1 MADRL
6 RAVQARFLAGV
17 IGGDVDA
24 EALIVDDNRVGAAKR
39 LDIYRN
45 NYRSS
50 LKEVLADHF
59 ERLHAYL
66 GDEQF
71 DNIVEAYVSAHPSAV
86 RNLRFYG
93 AEFPAFLARHYPDDG
108 ELAELAD
115 LDWAMRH
122 AFDAADAKP
131 LDAVQVGALGDAWV
145 ERRLTLHPSARLLTS
160 DHNVAALWSA
170 LDSDEE
176 PPEPE
181 RLVQP
186 ARLLVWRH
194 DLRSNFRSLPDVE
207 AEALAL
213 LATGCSFAGLSGHAI
228 ERLGEA
234 AAVEMLA
241 AWLARWLADG
251 VLVVADQRGAD
262 DQGAEVT

>member
-1 MADRL
+1 MADPL

-17 IGGDVDA
+17 IGGDADA

-71 DNIVEAYVSAHPSAV
+71 DNVVEAYVGTHPSGV
-86 RNLRFYG
+86 RNLRYYG
-93 AEFPAFLARHYPDDG
+93 AAFPAFLAQHYPGDG

-122 AFDAADAKP
+122 AFDAADAPP
-131 LDAVQVGALGDAWV
+131 LDAAQVGALGDAWV
-145 ERRLTLHPSARLLTS
+145 ARRLTLHPSARLLTG

-170 LDSDEE
+170 LDGGEE

-181 RLVQP
+181 RLAQ
-186 ARLLVWRH
+186 ATRLLVWRR
-194 DLRSNFRSLPDVE
+194 DLRASFRSLPDDE
-207 AEALAL
+207 AEALVL
-213 LATGCSFAGLSGHAI
+213 LATGCSFAELSGHAI
-228 ERLGEA
+228 ERLGEVGA
-234 AAVEMLA
+234 MEMLA
-241 AWLARWLADG
+241 AWLARWLADE
-251 VLVVADQRGAD
+251 VLIVADQERA
-262 DQGAEVT
+262 VT